1 MMFIYFS
8 ILKEVLFLDF
18 WAVIL
23 RLLSS
28 DSGIDGKK
36 GIQRNVLLSTFVKIS
51 SLSTTNATDVSLVPN
66 GKAELHPKG
75 LDQRKKDLCSG
86 ILYIPESLCL
96 VQVSFIFLY
105 EIMPLWYTTC
115 QPRWCGN
122 CSRNVSDIFNA
133 KCSYLTWFHTRIFEF
148 RIYIS

>member
-18 WAVIL
+18 LVVIL
-23 RLLSS
+23 PLLSS

-36 GIQRNVLLSTFVKIS
+36 GIQRNVLLSTFIKIF

-66 GKAELHPKG
+66 VKAELHPKSF
-75 LDQRKKDLCSG
+75 DQRKEDCCSG
-86 ILYIPESLCL
+86 IFYIPESLCL
-96 VQVSFIFLY
+96 VQVSFILLY

-115 QPRWCGN
+115 QSHWCES
-122 CSRNVSDIFNA
+122 CDRNVGNVFNA
-133 KCSYLTWFHTRIFEF
+133 KC
-148 RIYIS
+148 